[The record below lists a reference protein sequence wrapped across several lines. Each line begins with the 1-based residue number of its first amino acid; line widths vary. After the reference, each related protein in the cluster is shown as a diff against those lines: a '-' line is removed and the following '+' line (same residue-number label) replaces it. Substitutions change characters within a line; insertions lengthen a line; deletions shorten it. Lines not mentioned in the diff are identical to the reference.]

1 MKKNKMGVDYK
12 AKFLQS
18 LRYMEIL
25 ETELVA
31 LRVEAEELRNFKE
44 FVSKRDEFFVAKFEE
59 AQKKRGCA
67 ADKKCVG
74 CV

>member
-1 MKKNKMGVDYK
+1 MKNKMGVDYK

-31 LRVEAEELRNFKE
+31 LRQETDELRNFKD
-44 FVSKRDEFFVAKFEE
+44 FVCERDKFFATKYEE
-59 AQKKRGCA
+59 SQQ
-67 ADKKCVG
+67 
-74 CV
+74 